1 MNYAIEAEN
10 LRMVYTKD
18 LRVAGSS
25 DEAIRDVSF
34 KVKPQEFVCV
44 VGPSGSG
51 KTSLLKLLSGINKLT
66 SGKLTVNGRTGIV
79 FQEPVLL
86 PWRTVLDNVLLP
98 VELRY
103 DKKDYLSRAY
113 QLLNLVGLSG
123 QYNRYPYQL
132 SGGMQQRVA
141 ICRALIYNAPILLMD
156 EPFSALDA
164 MLREQLNLEILR
176 IWKELKL
183 TVIFVTH
190 NLQEAVFLSDKI
202 IALSGHPATVKA
214 NFDVTLPRPRKL
226 NIINTESFGAHV
238 AALREI
244 LGVGKYEEDDE

>member
-1 MNYAIEAEN
+1 
-10 LRMVYTKD
+10 MVYTKD
-18 LRVAGSS
+18 LKVAGDM
-25 DEAIRDVSF
+25 DEAIRSVSF
-34 KVKPQEFVCV
+34 SVESGEFVCI

-51 KTSLLKLLSGINKLT
+51 KTTLLKLLASINKPT
-66 SGKLTVNGRTGIV
+66 GGTIKINGNVGIV

-183 TVIFVTH
+183 TVVFVTH